1 MSAPDIPRLSWPQRL
16 TVTLILVLLAVWIG
30 LAGAERLSAR
40 FDPEPARAVPPP
52 AVEMLAAS
60 AETAVV
66 ERTYRGTVEAEG
78 RARISARLTAQILA
92 IPHREGALVRQG
104 DVLARLDDEELK
116 RDAARL
122 EAVGDRLE
130 GELATARREAARQED
145 LFRRSLTPE
154 RSLDDARQR
163 VHTLEAQ
170 IRENA
175 AALGL
180 VKRRLSYAEERAPF
194 DALVQR
200 VHASEGELATTGQP
214 LVEVV
219 ALDNLKAVVQVPQ
232 MDVSRLRPGMT
243 VRLEVPALGRT
254 WSAQVDRLYPAL
266 DAGSRNATLAAF
278 FPDDAAGVRPG
289 MALQAHVELEQIEGA
304 VRLPAQAVHGEGSER
319 RVYVLE
325 DGRARERAV
334 QVTVARAGEYLITA
348 GLESGERVIVTAD
361 PRLGDGLPVQA
372 GEDPG
377 S

>member
-1 MSAPDIPRLSWPQRL
+1 MSAPEIPRLSWPQRL
-16 TVTLILVLLAVWIG
+16 TVTIVLLLLAAWIG

-40 FDPEPARAVPPP
+40 FDPEPARIVPPP
-52 AVEMLAAS
+52 AVETLTVAAR
-60 AETAVV
+60 TAVV
-66 ERTYRGTVEAEG
+66 ERAYRGTVEAEG

-122 EAVGDRLE
+122 EAVGERLT

-180 VKRRLSYAEERAPF
+180 VQRRLSYAEERAPF

-200 VHASEGELATTGQP
+200 VHANEGELAATGQP

-219 ALDNLKAVVQVPQ
+219 ALDTLKAVVQVPQ
-232 MDVSRLRPGMT
+232 MDAPRLRPGMT

-254 WSAQVDRLYPAL
+254 WSARVDRLYPAL

-278 FPDDAAGVRPG
+278 FPEDADRLRPG
-289 MALQAHVELEQIEGA
+289 MAVQARVELEQIEGA
-304 VRLPAQAVHGEGSER
+304 VRLPAQAVHGEGPER

-325 DGRARERAV
+325 HGRARERPVRVA
-334 QVTVARAGEYLITA
+334 VARAGEYLITA
-348 GLESGERVIVTAD
+348 GLEPGERVIVTAD

>member
-1 MSAPDIPRLSWPQRL
+1 MSAPDTPRLSWPQRL
-16 TVTLILVLLAVWIG
+16 IVTIVLVLLAVWIG

-52 AVEMLAAS
+52 AVETLAAS

-78 RARISARLTAQILA
+78 RARISARITAQILE

-104 DVLARLDDEELK
+104 EVLARLDDEELR

-163 VHTLEAQ
+163 AHTLEAQ

-180 VKRRLSYAEERAPF
+180 VERRLTYAEERAPF

-200 VHASEGELATTGQP
+200 VHASEGELGATGQP

-219 ALDNLKAVVQVPQ
+219 ALNGLKAVVQVPQ
-232 MDVSRLRPGMT
+232 GDVAHLRPGMT
-243 VRLEVPALGRT
+243 VRLEVAALGRT

-278 FPDDAAGVRPG
+278 FPEDADRLRPG
-289 MALQAHVELEQIEGA
+289 MAVQAHVELEQIEGA
-304 VRLPAQAVHGEGSER
+304 VRLPAQSMHGEGPER

-325 DGRARERAV
+325 DGRARERTV
-334 QVTVARAGEYLITA
+334 QVAVARAGEYLITA
-348 GLESGERVIVTAD
+348 GLEDGEQVIVTAD
-361 PRLGDGLPVQA
+361 PRLEDGLPVQA
-372 GEDPG
+372 GERTG
-377 S
+377 R